1 MHYGATFCLKLLL
14 FPAVS
19 KCGLQENMRKMI
31 INNTFWMS
39 CKKNYNHRN
48 AVYQESENS
57 SEVTILA
64 GLWLPT
70 FRKLSEWI
78 KTIYFNV
85 CAHSW
90 NAWIS
95 WKKHLQSSQCTITNV
110 SKLLHLSDAY
120 QHCYTLRFVTISTL
134 LQNCGFTKV
143 ITERKKTPLVLPLNS
158 YYLSPKKLLGNHGAQ
173 LGNFPN
179 RAQCLYCTARNAVVV
194 LTLQWLG
201 KTLLWSNTWSQ
212 TPSDMPSRL
221 PPTARLKRQK
231 AIRNV

>member
-1 MHYGATFCLKLLL
+1 MHYGATLCLKLLR

-39 CKKNYNHRN
+39 CKKIYNHRN
-48 AVYQESENS
+48 AVGFPVSQKSVKLFGTSWWHGGIFPETSDTTNFQLYQESENS
-57 SEVTILA
+57 SEVNILA

-70 FRKLSEWI
+70 FRKLSQWI

-95 WKKHLQSSQCTITNV
+95 WKNVCSSVSAQSQMCQSCSIYLMLINIVTLYN
-110 SKLLHLSDAY
+110 LLL
-120 QHCYTLRFVTISTL
+120 F

-143 ITERKKTPLVLPLNS
+143 IKERKKTPISFTAEQL
-158 YYLSPKKLLGNHGAQ
+158 LSE
-173 LGNFPN
+173 F
-179 RAQCLYCTARNAVVV
+179 
-194 LTLQWLG
+194 
-201 KTLLWSNTWSQ
+201 
-212 TPSDMPSRL
+212 
-221 PPTARLKRQK
+221 
-231 AIRNV
+231 